1 MFLVQRD
8 HVIRHLPAT
17 VSNPALRDSVLPGTA
32 DACAK
37 GFNAA
42 RLQELDD
49 IAAESGIP
57 VQYNVL
63 LWAGQRKRLSQLLYD
78 PLARRMCR
86 DAEVQNAAAAV
97 LNHEQAIEY
106 AERECGNGKEV
117 KGRDHLAM
125 VAEEGRPALRLT
137 FTVVTLQA
145 TQISRYGRLVISNP
159 SRSSSP

>member
-1 MFLVQRD
+1 MVKT
-8 HVIRHLPAT
+8 VHLPAT
-17 VSNPALRDSVLPGTA
+17 VPNPALRDSVLPGTA

-37 GFNAA
+37 RFNAA
-42 RLQELDD
+42 RLQELAD
-49 IAAESGIP
+49 IPAESGIP

-97 LNHEQAIEY
+97 QNHEQATEY

-125 VAEEGRPALRLT
+125 VAEEG
-137 FTVVTLQA
+137 
-145 TQISRYGRLVISNP
+145 P
-159 SRSSSP
+159 SASPS